1 MIPLA
6 RVRAAAERA
15 APHVLRTPVLPLPGA
30 HWLKLECL
38 QPAGSFKVRGYFA
51 AALALTAERRG
62 AGLLTVSAGNAAAG
76 CAYAAHRLGVPC
88 RVVMFE
94 SAPAPKV
101 EAVRRW
107 GAEPRFLPRD
117 ELFRWMAERG
127 WESEPEA
134 FIHPHTD
141 EELAAGHGGIGLEL
155 LEQVPDLGRV
165 LVPVGGGGLVTGV
178 AAALKGVRP
187 AIEVVGVMSD
197 GYPMWPRA
205 FEAGGDPHLRPETI
219 ADGTAAPF
227 NPVMFE
233 RLRECVDR
241 WLVVPEPRLKM
252 GISEL
257 AVAGKVVTEGAGAL
271 AYAALEQLPEDRPT
285 AALVTGGNID
295 PALLAALLSGG

>member
-1 MIPLA
+1 VIPLL
-6 RVRAAAERA
+6 RVRTAAERA
-15 APHVLRTPVLPLPGA
+15 APYVIRTPLHPLPGDR
-30 HWLKLECL
+30 WLKLECL

-51 AALALTAERRG
+51 AALALPEDRRRT
-62 AGLLTVSAGNAAAG
+62 GLLTVSAGNAAAG

-88 RVVMFE
+88 RVVMVE

-101 EAVRRW
+101 EAVERW
-107 GAEPRFLPRD
+107 GAVPRFLPR
-117 ELFRWMAERG
+117 EQLFAWMAERG

-155 LEQVPDLGRV
+155 IEDLPDLGRV

-178 AAALKGVRP
+178 AAAVKGLRP
-187 AIEVVGVMSD
+187 EVEVVGVMSD
-197 GYPMWPRA
+197 GYQLWPRA
-205 FEAGGDPHLRPETI
+205 LEAGGDPHLRPETI

-227 NPVMFE
+227 NAVMFD

-241 WLVVPEPRLKM
+241 WLVVPEPRLKAA
-252 GISEL
+252 IPEL
-257 AVAGKVVTEGAGAL
+257 AAAGKVVAEGAGAL

-295 PALLAALLSGG
+295 SGLLADLLAG